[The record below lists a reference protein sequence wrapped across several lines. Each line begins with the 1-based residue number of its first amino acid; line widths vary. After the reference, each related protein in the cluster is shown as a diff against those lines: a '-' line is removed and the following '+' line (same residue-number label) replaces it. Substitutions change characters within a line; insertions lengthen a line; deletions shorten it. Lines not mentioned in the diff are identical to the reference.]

1 MSCMI
6 WANIN
11 SKGGTGKTTLTAIL
25 ASEIVRLGG
34 TVALVDSDPNQP
46 LKRWHDAL
54 PNTKQIS
61 VLVDADQ
68 SGDTLA
74 ETITRAKERADF
86 VLVDTEG
93 SENNRMAMLP
103 YLAEMMLLPIQLSK
117 LDLVEAQKVESYLQK
132 VSANSKT
139 FVPRIIVP
147 TRVSAAIRT
156 KTETVLRAELANT
169 GLPVLDPPILDKD
182 AFKQMFTQ
190 GKLLHELPPSS
201 GIKSAQ
207 ENARAAFEGLART
220 YTSIVKSQHEN
231 AQPAHA

>member
-1 MSCMI
+1 MSCKI

-34 TVALVDSDPNQP
+34 TVALVDTDPNQP
-46 LKRWHDAL
+46 LKFWHEAL
-54 PNTKQIS
+54 PSTHTIS
-61 VLVDADQ
+61 VLVDTDK
-68 SGDTLA
+68 SGDTLSK
-74 ETITRAKERADF
+74 TIDQAKERADF

-103 YLAEMMLLPIQLSK
+103 FLAEMMLLPIQLSK
-117 LDLVEAQKVESYLQK
+117 LDWIEAQKVELYLRR
-132 VSANSKT
+132 VSET
-139 FVPRIIVP
+139 GDRFIPRIIVP

-156 KTETVLRAELANT
+156 KTETRLRAEIEESGIPL
-169 GLPVLDPPILDKD
+169 LDPPILDKD

-190 GKLLHELPPSS
+190 GRLLHDLPHSA

-207 ENARAAFEGLART
+207 DNARATFEGLAKT
-220 YTSIVKSQHEN
+220 YTALKAQHE
-231 AQPAHA
+231 ATQSLDA